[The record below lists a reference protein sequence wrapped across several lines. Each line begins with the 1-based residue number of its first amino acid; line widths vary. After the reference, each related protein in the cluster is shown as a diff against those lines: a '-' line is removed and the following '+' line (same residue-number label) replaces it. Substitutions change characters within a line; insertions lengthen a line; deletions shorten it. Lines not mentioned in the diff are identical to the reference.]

1 VTASVPLDDA
11 VAFSLAMVRLLGLFL
26 MAPFFSHP
34 MIPMR
39 MRVALAFV
47 GTWATA
53 DLWSGT
59 QLPLLEIGPA
69 AAAVAHEALVG
80 AALGFATGL
89 VFSGFALLG
98 EFVSIQGGLG
108 AATVLNPSSG
118 ASSVV
123 LTSLMQIFSVL
134 LFLAVDGHHQLLQA
148 LALSFRQ
155 LPLGGVGGTLGPEVF
170 GALASLGSLI
180 FEVALRLA
188 APITAVMLLSNVAV
202 GMLGR
207 AIPQL
212 NLIALHLPA
221 HVGVTL
227 LILGLGTGPL
237 SQAMLD
243 TLSHFTERAI
253 AAALGSG

>member
-1 VTASVPLDDA
+1 
-11 VAFSLAMVRLLGLFL
+11 MQLF
-26 MAPFFSHP
+26 A
-34 MIPMR
+34 
-39 MRVALAFV
+39 
-47 GTWATA
+47 
-53 DLWSGT
+53 
-59 QLPLLEIGPA
+59 
-69 AAAVAHEALVG
+69 
-80 AALGFATGL
+80 
-89 VFSGFALLG
+89 
-98 EFVSIQGGLG
+98 
-108 AATVLNPSSG
+108 
-118 ASSVV
+118 
-123 LTSLMQIFSVL
+123 VL
-134 LFLAVDGHHQLLQA
+134 LFLAVNGHHQLLQA
-148 LALSFRQ
+148 LALSFRH
-155 LPLGGVGGTLGPEVF
+155 LPLGGVGGTLGTDVF
-170 GALASLGSLI
+170 GAVASLGSLI

-221 HVGVTL
+221 HVGITL